1 MKLEQNRNSESRMIF
16 ILCFLGLIFGI
27 LMFSVM
33 LSNNIIRERNLRLN
47 EYAIYNCGVVRSE
60 ATTKYQRK

>member
-1 MKLEQNRNSESRMIF
+1 MKLEQKPNSESRMIF
-16 ILCFLGLIFGI
+16 ILCFLGLVLAI

-47 EYAIYNCGVVRSE
+47 EYVIQNCGVVRSE
-60 ATTKYQRK
+60 VKTEYKRP